1 MKGFR
6 LLFALVATLS
16 LLLLGTGT
24 GSAAS
29 ASASASGLKC
39 SGTSASPGNIAP
51 GTYSS
56 ITVVGFCLG
65 PPTGNVIVKGDVTV
79 SKGAALGANHPA
91 FAPGAPEGDAN
102 WLVRGNVD
110 VDKGGTLLL
119 GCEPAVGC
127 VNTTF
132 DAVKGSVIANG
143 ALGVI
148 LHSSIIGG
156 NVSYTGGGGGVN
168 CTPGF
173 GPFSFGVY
181 SDAEDDVIHGSLTV
195 TGLHSCW
202 FGEFRNI
209 IMGNDSVT
217 KNQFADPDATEVAN
231 NEVFGSLAC
240 SNNVPDAQF
249 GDSAQPPNVVFGAI
263 TGECIPLST
272 H

>member
-1 MKGFR
+1 MKVFR
-6 LLFALVATLS
+6 PLFALVVSVS
-16 LLLLGTGT
+16 LVLLGTGT
-24 GSAAS
+24 VSAAS
-29 ASASASGLKC
+29 SSGQRC
-39 SGTSASPGNIAP
+39 SGTLASPGSIAP

-65 PPTGNVIVKGDVTV
+65 PPTGNVVVKGDVTV
-79 SKGAALGANHPA
+79 AKGAALAANYPA

-102 WLVRGNVD
+102 WLVKGD
-110 VDKGGTLLL
+110 VKVGAGATLLL

-127 VNTTF
+127 VHTTF
-132 DAVKGSVIANG
+132 DAVRGNVDADG

-156 NVSYTGGGGGVN
+156 NVSYKGGGGGVN
-168 CTPGF
+168 CKPGF

-181 SDAEDDVIHGSLTV
+181 SDAEDDVIHGNLTV
-195 TGLHSCW
+195 SGLRSCW

-209 IMGNDSVT
+209 IMGNDTVT
-217 KNQFADPDATEVAN
+217 KNQFADSDATEVAN

-240 SNNVPDAQF
+240 FNNVPDAQF
-249 GDSAQPPNVVFGAI
+249 GDSAQPPNIVLGAI
-263 TGECIPLST
+263 KGECKRLSI